1 MIQKLFIAILILS
14 SFYACTPKPKV
25 KFVENSISRDISIEG
40 VRERMV
46 GTLKEIEIYGE
57 NKSGDYMKFKYR
69 VVWKD
74 KDGFEIPSLS
84 SKWQDF
90 SVYKNTPYQ
99 FSVISPSDNGV
110 DYMIYVDESN

>member
-1 MIQKLFIAILILS
+1 MTVKILLS
-14 SFYACTPKPKV
+14 FFLTLGFYACAPKPKV
-25 KFVENSISRDISIEG
+25 KFVENSISRQISIDG